1 MISIIVYQEDIL
13 VLTSSSFY
21 QDDIL
26 VLTSSSFNDHLRQL
40 GNIFKWL
47 HHNNLQDNAKK
58 LTFCALET
66 KYFGFIL
73 TREGIKPQQQKVN
86 AILQIAPPHNIEQVG
101 SFIGGMLNYYKA
113 MIPCKTPSFYH
124 CLLHL
129 PRRMSNL
136 NGQQNINKPSTHSK
150 IHSLAKLSSPTWTSP
165 FPSKSTPTPQN
176 TKLDLSLPKRQ
187 ATCILFK
194 ETY

>member
-26 VLTSSSFNDHLRQL
+26 VLTTTTWKHFQVAPSQQPSSQCQK
-40 GNIFKWL
+40 I
-47 HHNNLQDNAKK
+47 NLLCIGDQI
-58 LTFCALET
+58 LWFHTYQRRYQTITT
-66 KYFGFIL
+66 KGQCDPSNL
-73 TREGIKPQQQKVN
+73 
-86 AILQIAPPHNIEQVG
+86 PPPNIEQVR
-101 SFIGGMLNYYKA
+101 SFIGMLNYYKA

-129 PRRMSNL
+129 PRRISNL

-150 IHSLAKLSSPTWTSP
+150 IHSLAKLSLPTWTSP